1 MENLHKIETKNNH
14 ILQLKAYLWFGQVE
28 ESINYLNRL
37 KPIGGSNFCTYLR
50 KHQTKIINYHYFQW
64 QKISSIGSGAVETAV
79 KQISHRV
86 KLPGAQ
92 WKEENV
98 PQILQLRSS
107 YLNGKFAI

>member
-1 MENLHKIETKNNH
+1 MENLHKIEAKNNQ

-50 KHQTKIINYHYFQW
+50 KHQTKIVNYHYFQW

-79 KQISHRV
+79 KQINHRV
-86 KLPGAQ
+86 QLPGAQ
-92 WKEENV
+92 WNEENV
-98 PQILQLRSS
+98 SQILQLRCN